1 MLYTKAYLASIFS
14 LSCISGCF
22 LLQRVVEGYSTSYSN
37 LTGYKNTTQTTTT
50 VTTLGRRYLKEDI
63 PDDITVGVYYYPWH
77 SYDFHRGDGYAR
89 EELKPQH
96 RPTLGEYDDR
106 DPEVIGQHLKWS
118 RQANVKLWV
127 CSWWGPR
134 RREDRTITGSI
145 LPHADLQ
152 DHKISLLYE
161 STNRVQG
168 DSYSLVASDAEYIC
182 ETYFDHPN
190 YYRID
195 GRPVVFIYLARKL
208 NYYGQLGPMART
220 FRENCKGYDPFLIG
234 DLVWNG
240 APASGTEFDAFNHL
254 DAVTN
259 YDIYGNMGG
268 APYVGQSRV
277 DRYYDEQE
285 RWRSRAWEDGVRYAV
300 AASPGYNDRAV
311 RPWEDHAALSRRLT
325 QDSEPGTLFMAQLE
339 RAVHLV
345 DPGLDNLLMINSW
358 NEVCHI
364 LAVNYRERSPSA
376 VQEKSTLTVSQLLF
390 HDRFRL

>member
-1 MLYTKAYLASIFS
+1 MRSFSTLFS
-14 LSCISGCF
+14 LCCLSGC
-22 LLQRVVEGYSTSYSN
+22 LLLN
-37 LTGYKNTTQTTTT
+37 LAGEVSSSSDAVSLENLSFNNKNNKNKTTTA
-50 VTTLGRRYLKEDI
+50 TTTSTLDILKRRRYLTNKKPI
-63 PDDITVGVYYYPWH
+63 PDGITVGVYYYPWH
-77 SYDFHRGDGYAR
+77 SYDFHRGGGYAR
-89 EELKPQH
+89 EELMPQH

-106 DPEVIGQHLKWS
+106 DPEVVGQHLRWS

-145 LPHADLQ
+145 LTHPELN

-161 STNRVQG
+161 STNRVRG
-168 DSYSLVASDAEYIC
+168 NSFDLVATDATYIC
-182 ETYFDHPN
+182 ETYFHHPN

-208 NYYGQLGPMART
+208 DSLGQLGPMVKA
-220 FRENCKGYDPFLIG
+220 FRDNCHGYNPYLIG
-234 DLVWNG
+234 DQVWND
-240 APASGTEFDAFNHL
+240 APTSNKVYDAFSHL

-268 APYVGQSRV
+268 APYVGQTRV
-277 DRYYDEQE
+277 DRYYDRQE

-311 RPWEDHAALSRRLT
+311 RPWENHTALSRRLT
-325 QDSEPGTLFMAQLE
+325 EDSEPGTLFMAQLE
-339 RAVHLV
+339 RAVQLV

-358 NEVCHI
+358 NEVSVTVI
-364 LAVNYRERSPSA
+364 T
-376 VQEKSTLTVSQLLF
+376 STFGDKELL
-390 HDRFRL
+390 